1 MEDQVTHHEGELIW
15 EGPGTE
21 VDKFVFAHGVEVNV
35 MNIAE
40 NEFLHDPNDFD
51 SSDTAK
57 LEIYRGTEWDDI
69 IFGDDRDNLIDG
81 LGGND
86 IVFGGGGDDV
96 LIGGQGDDA
105 LIGGDGADILRG
117 DGADDVAATAFA
129 QAQDGY
135 FDLTEEALLVSGNDL
150 LIGGD
155 GVDDL
160 ATGGGDDVAATD
172 RLDRNTREG
181 DGTITEGVSDGR
193 TDIETIHEVW
203 AERDKLFEDDQWI

>member
-1 MEDQVTHHEGELIW
+1 
-15 EGPGTE
+15 
-21 VDKFVFAHGVEVNV
+21 